1 MSLKPKQI
9 AQLIERG
16 QNSQAAQ
23 ALQKRLRQHP
33 QEAFSWQWL
42 GLTQL
47 RLAQFDAAV
56 QALSRAAE
64 LNPQEAQI
72 WAWLGVAHIQLKRPA
87 QALEPFA
94 RAVALAPDNAGLWG
108 DRARAQNLAQR
119 WADSLESAER
129 ALALNSAQPGVRM
142 LRGVALAHLGRL
154 SEAEADLQQVL
165 RQNPSDGEA
174 WAGLTLTLM
183 LERQYEAAVHC
194 VQQGL
199 QMQPDAAEL
208 WQARGEA
215 ELNLLRYADARA
227 SYQRACELDP
237 QEPGSWCGLA
247 LVLEKEKDFPAAIA
261 HMEKAWELEQQA
273 APDAAE
279 DAEGAGQPA
288 MLLQLGSLLQKHAQW
303 DRLASLWPQLH
314 QQLPHTPSFNHVF
327 PLLSLPGITGRE
339 VLVAARAAARKERAR
354 LNIPATSQ
362 PESPPASDRPLRI
375 GYLSGDFR
383 DHPVSFLMAGVLEA
397 HERSAFRVIGL
408 DVGGVDNHARV
419 IGDQPMRERVLAA
432 LDEHH
437 DLASMGHEALA
448 RRIRELNLDVL
459 IDLMGATSQIRLPA
473 LMYRPAPVQITW
485 LGFPGT
491 SGMNEM
497 DYILADR
504 HVAPPG
510 SEDEF
515 AEALLRLPE
524 TFQPNDDQRRISE
537 NTPSRASLGLPEQ
550 GFVFCCHNN
559 DYKILPAM
567 FDIWMRLLAQVPGSV
582 LWLVQESELGKD
594 SLRQQASQR
603 GIAPARLVFAPRCGY
618 ADYLARYRL
627 ADLFLD
633 TLPFNAGTTAS
644 DALWAGLP
652 VLTQTGESFAGR
664 MATSL
669 LHAVGLPELITT
681 SAAEY
686 EALALHLATHP
697 AELAELRQRLQTS
710 GRSSPLFDTARFT
723 RHLEQ
728 ALRMVIQ
735 RQRQGLPPAAIDVP
749 PLPAA

>member
-9 AQLIERG
+9 ALLIERG

-23 ALQKRLRQHP
+23 ALQKRLRQYP
-33 QEAFSWQWL
+33 QEALSWQWL

-94 RAVALAPDNAGLWG
+94 RAVALAPNNAGLWG

-119 WADSLESAER
+119 WADSLESAQR

-174 WAGLTLTLM
+174 WAGLTLTMM

-215 ELNLLRYADARA
+215 ELNLHRYADARA

-247 LVLEKEKDFPAAIA
+247 LVLEKEKDFSAAIA

-279 DAEGAGQPA
+279 DAEGAGQSV

-303 DRLASLWPQLH
+303 DRLAPLWPQLH

-327 PLLSLPGITGRE
+327 PLLSLPGITGRDA
-339 VLVAARAAARKERAR
+339 LTAARAAARKERAR
-354 LNIPATSQ
+354 LSIPATSQ
-362 PESPPASDRPLRI
+362 PESPPAGDRPLRI

-397 HERSAFRVIGL
+397 HDRSAFRVIGL
-408 DVGGVDNHARV
+408 DVGGVDNRLRL
-419 IGDQPMRERVLAA
+419 IGSESIRDRMLAA

-437 DLASMGHEALA
+437 DLASLSTEALA

-459 IDLMGATSQIRLPA
+459 IDLMGATGQMRLPA

-603 GIAPARLVFAPRCGY
+603 GIAPARLVFASRCGY

-681 SAAEY
+681 SAADY
-686 EALALHLATHP
+686 EARALHLATHP
-697 AELAELRQRLQTS
+697 AELAALRQRLQTS